1 MDENQLYFK
10 NFSKLARE
18 FTAIKSVSDNK
29 DELDRAIDFCKML
42 ISQSIY
48 YVVRE
53 FESNGKKS
61 LVATYKGIKN
71 PEVFLHGHVDV
82 VPAPDSLFNL
92 QERNNKYLGR
102 GTVDMKL
109 PLIIYIF
116 ALNQLP
122 EDIAKKVGLMI
133 VSDEETGGED
143 GVGMLRNKGYIPKFF
158 VTGEPT
164 DMEIYTQAK
173 GLLWLEITSRGV
185 SAHSGAPWLGE
196 NAIIQM
202 HKNITK
208 LLQKKPIPTRY
219 TWDTTFSVTKIEGG
233 DTLNAIPDICKL
245 YLDIR
250 YAPEESPKDI
260 LRIVQNVFP
269 TSQAR
274 IIRRNDPIVN
284 NEKDPYIQKLAKT
297 FNVVSK
303 KKAKFSK
310 NLGSTDARFYSAIG
324 VPAVSFGPAG
334 GNAHSEKEWLDRM
347 SLFQYKKIIQDFLS
361 SLI

>member
-1 MDENQLYFK
+1 MNDFL
-10 NFSKLARE
+10 SKARE
-18 FTAIKSVSDNK
+18 FIAIKSVSDDK
-29 DELDRAIDFCKML
+29 AELYNAIAFCKRL
-42 ISQSIY
+42 LTPHKNFI
-48 YVVRE
+48 VKE

-71 PEVFLHGHVDV
+71 PTVFLHGHVDV
-82 VPAPDSLFNL
+82 VPASDSLFRL
-92 QERNNKYLGR
+92 KEKNNKYLGR
-102 GTVDMKL
+102 GVIDMKL
-109 PLIIYIF
+109 PLLIYI
-116 ALNQLP
+116 LLLDELP
-122 EDIAKKVGLMI
+122 EDISKKVGLMI

-143 GVGMLRNKGYIPKFF
+143 GTKILKDKGYIPEFF
-158 VTGEPT
+158 VTAEPT

-185 SAHSGAPWLGE
+185 SGHSAAPWLGK

-208 LLQKKPIPTRY
+208 LLQKKPVPAKY

-260 LRIVQNVFP
+260 LRIVQNIFSA
-269 TSQAR
+269 SQVK
-274 IIRRNDPIVN
+274 IITKNDPIVN
-284 NEKDPYIQKLAKT
+284 NEKDPYIQKLAKI
-297 FNVVSK
+297 FSVVGK
-303 KKAKFSK
+303 RKAKLSK

-324 VPAVSFGPAG
+324 IASVSFGPAG
-334 GNAHSEKEWLDRM
+334 GNAHSEEEWVDSN
-347 SLFQYKKIIQDFLS
+347 SLLQYKKIMQNFLC